1 MAQTRAHDARHR
13 RRPCLSPV
21 AHRPTNILK
30 CTSTYHRLRAASM
43 LGANH
48 MRDAASMGMMR
59 IRPPV
64 YRNDMAIA
72 VAGIV
77 RREKGAGSRGIFH
90 RAWERRKTVQLNMFY
105 LPGGQH
111 RLRDACQTKP
121 ENGREAGRVRGGN
134 NE

>member
-48 MRDAASMGMMR
+48 LRDAASMGMMR

-64 YRNDMAIA
+64 YRNDMAID

-77 RREKGAGSRGIFH
+77 RREKGDGRSGFFR
-90 RAWERRKTVQLNMFY
+90 RAWARRKPVQLNRY
-105 LPGGQH
+105 EPPRGPHHLGGGGQ
-111 RLRDACQTKP
+111 
-121 ENGREAGRVRGGN
+121 
-134 NE
+134 